1 MDRVSDAGVGR
12 LDARDVADVF
22 RALPT
27 PYVVLTL
34 GLRVVAVNPAFEA
47 ATVQSADDLV
57 GRGLFDAFPATGA
70 LLDDHGRSPTEA
82 LLRQVA
88 ATGQPASTPAYRHDL
103 PGPDGCWLERHWL
116 STAAPVLDGEGRV
129 RLLVNRPED
138 VSDFVAMRE
147 QGRAAE
153 HLGERWR
160 IRSEQIEADLF
171 AQTQALT
178 VALAE
183 REAAARQATALAE
196 VALAL
201 ASTQTLE
208 DIEAQVFASVV
219 ALNADGGSLITA
231 APDGTWRLANSEA
244 LGGWVNAVHRL
255 LPHDSPLPG
264 IATAR
269 SGMRL
274 LLPTRQSGLDVSPLM
289 EQVYED
295 TQRSAWVFLPLRAG
309 GRSLGALAVAW
320 DEEREFTDFEIDLL
334 DGVAAQ
340 CAQAVLR
347 VAATTRERDE
357 VRAVRRLAEE
367 LQHALLTP
375 PPEPDHLHVV
385 VRYQAA
391 TFAAEVGGDWYDA
404 FQQPDGA
411 TMLVIGDVV
420 GHDASAAARMG
431 QLRGVLRALAYDAD
445 STSHDTCAAILRR
458 TEHTTHGLDVGALA
472 TAVLARIERNFDQPT
487 SGSRLLRWCN
497 AGHPPPLLLAPDG
510 SSRLLETGGSD
521 LMLGVDVTTDRT
533 EGTVELPDGHTL
545 LLYTDGL
552 IERRGTS
559 LDDGLDE
566 LQQALADLGQVPLDE
581 LCDTLLSRLEGDT
594 EDDVALVAVRGYPE
608 DRHPPKAAPNRT
620 RRSSRTPDTTPP
632 EPMRH

>member
-1 MDRVSDAGVGR
+1 MSDAAVGR

-22 RALPT
+22 QALPT
-27 PYVVLTL
+27 PYVVLDL
-34 GLRVVAVNPAFEA
+34 DLRVVAVNPAFEA
-47 ATVQSADDLV
+47 ATGRSADDLV
-57 GRGLFDAFPATGA
+57 GRGLFESFPATGA
-70 LLDDHGRSPTEA
+70 RLDEHGRSPTEA

-88 ATGQPASTPAYRHDL
+88 ATGQPASTSAYRHDI
-103 PGPDGCWLERHWL
+103 PGPDGQWLERHWM
-116 STAAPVLDGEGRV
+116 STAAPVLDGGGRV

-138 VSDFVAMRE
+138 VTEFVAMRE
-147 QGRAAE
+147 QGRVAE
-153 HLGERWR
+153 QRGERWR
-160 IRSEQIEADLF
+160 IRSEQIQADLF
-171 AQTQALT
+171 AQTQALA

-183 REAAARQATALAE
+183 REAAARQAAALAD

-201 ASTQTLE
+201 AGTQTLD
-208 DIEAQVFASVV
+208 DIEAQVFARGVV
-219 ALNADGGSLITA
+219 ALGADGGSLITA
-231 APDGTWRLANSEA
+231 APDGSWRVAINEA
-244 LGGWVNAVHRL
+244 LGEHVKSVYGV
-255 LPHDSPLPG
+255 LPYDSPLPG
-264 IATAR
+264 VATAR
-269 SGMRL
+269 SGKRL
-274 LLPTRQSGLDVSPLM
+274 LLPTRQSGLELSPRM

-295 TQRSAWVFLPLRAG
+295 TQRSGWAFLPLRAG
-309 GRSLGALAVAW
+309 GRQLGALTVAW
-320 DEEREFTDFEIDLL
+320 DEEHEFTAAELDLL
-334 DGVAAQ
+334 DGFAAQ

-347 VAATTRERDE
+347 VETTTRERSE
-357 VRAVRRLAEE
+357 VHAVRRLAEE

-391 TFAAEVGGDWYDA
+391 TSAAEVGGDWYDA

-458 TEHTTHGLDVGALA
+458 TEHTTHGLGVGALA
-472 TAVLARIERNFDQPT
+472 TAVLARIERVPDQPVRGT
-487 SGSRLLRWCN
+487 RLLRWSN

-510 SSRLLETGGSD
+510 SSRLLETGAQD

-533 EGTVELPDGHTL
+533 ESTVELLDGHTL

-552 IERRGTS
+552 VERRGKN

-566 LQQALADLGQVPLDE
+566 LGRAVADLGQAPLDE
-581 LCDTLLSRLEGDT
+581 LCDTLLSRLDGDT

-608 DRHPPKAAPNRT
+608 DRPRPPEAGPNRT
-620 RRSSRTPDTTPP
+620 APDMPDA
-632 EPMRH
+632 